1 MKKLRTRRQIAL
13 RRILAAMLCLLVL
26 VGFSVLRKLPYLS
39 PSSAIAAAEQDLACG
54 PTEVLAQRQEGETTF
69 LLSWNDQ
76 VLLANMVSPAFWR
89 GHLLPGQPLYCAD
102 RTRDAQQGIEAAGFR
117 FYNQDT
123 RQGWGQWAGLV
134 SGWPEAVSVRLTGPE
149 APEPM
154 EAALQP
160 TGEGDRY
167 FWVHH
172 PYTGEAL
179 CPSYTQITL
188 LDAAGHALTT
198 SPITNPEHF
207 TIISPSQGVVA
218 Y

>member
-26 VGFSVLRKLPYLS
+26 VGLSVLRKLPYLS

-54 PTEVLAQRQEGETTF
+54 PTEVLAQRQEGEATF

-102 RTRDAQQGIEAAGFR
+102 RTRDAQQGIAAAGFR

-123 RQGWGQWAGLV
+123 RQGWGQWA
-134 SGWPEAVSVRLTGPE
+134 
-149 APEPM
+149 
-154 EAALQP
+154 
-160 TGEGDRY
+160 
-167 FWVHH
+167 
-172 PYTGEAL
+172 
-179 CPSYTQITL
+179 
-188 LDAAGHALTT
+188 AAGRRRSLSASPGRKHRNLWRQPSSPLGRETSTSGSTILTQGRRSAPPT
-198 SPITNPEHF
+198 PKSPFSTRQA
-207 TIISPSQGVVA
+207 TR
-218 Y
+218 

>member
-13 RRILAAMLCLLVL
+13 LRIRAVMLCRLVL
-26 VGFSVLRKLPYLS
+26 VGLSVLRKLPELS

-54 PTEVLAQRQEGETTF
+54 PTEVLAQRQEGEATS

-89 GHLLPGQPLYCAD
+89 GRLLPGQPLYCAD
-102 RTRDAQQGIEAAGFR
+102 RTQDAQQGIAAAGFR

-149 APEPM
+149 APELM
-154 EAALQP
+154 EADLQP
-160 TGEGDRY
+160 TGEGDQYYR
-167 FWVHH
+167 VHS
-172 PYTGEAL
+172 PYTGECL
-179 CPSYTQITL
+179 CPAYTQITL
-188 LDAAGHALTT
+188 LDEAGHALTT
-198 SPITNPEHF
+198 APITNPEHF
-207 TIISPSQGVVA
+207 TIISPSQGGA
-218 Y
+218 L

>member
-1 MKKLRTRRQIAL
+1 
-13 RRILAAMLCLLVL
+13 
-26 VGFSVLRKLPYLS
+26 
-39 PSSAIAAAEQDLACG
+39 
-54 PTEVLAQRQEGETTF
+54 
-69 LLSWNDQ
+69 
-76 VLLANMVSPAFWR
+76 
-89 GHLLPGQPLYCAD
+89 
-102 RTRDAQQGIEAAGFR
+102 
-117 FYNQDT
+117 
-123 RQGWGQWAGLV
+123 
-134 SGWPEAVSVRLTGPE
+134 
-149 APEPM
+149 M

-198 SPITNPEHF
+198 APITNPEHF

>member
-26 VGFSVLRKLPYLS
+26 VGLSVLRKLPYLS
-39 PSSAIAAAEQDLACG
+39 PSSAISAAEQDLACG
-54 PTEVLAQRQEGETTF
+54 PTEVLAQRQEGGATY
-69 LLSWNDQ
+69 LLSWNEN
-76 VLLANMVSPAFWR
+76 VFLVTRVFLAYWRSPTLL
-89 GHLLPGQPLYCAD
+89 GQPLYYAD
-102 RTRDAQQGIEAAGFR
+102 RTRDAQQGIAAAGFR

-134 SGWPEAVSVRLTGPE
+134 NGWPEAVSVRLTGPE
-149 APEPM
+149 APDAM

-160 TGEGDRY
+160 TGEGDQY

-179 CPSYTQITL
+179 CPFYTQITL
-188 LDAAGHALTT
+188 LDEAGHALTT
-198 SPITNPEHF
+198 TPITNPELF
-207 TIISPSQGVVA
+207 AISSPSQGGTL

>member
-1 MKKLRTRRQIAL
+1 MRKHKRWLAL
-13 RRILAAMLCLLVL
+13 FTLLCLLAGMTGCQQEEVE
-26 VGFSVLRKLPYLS
+26 PS
-39 PSSAIAAAEQDLACG
+39 PVEAE
-54 PTEVLAQRQEGETTF
+54 AQRQEGEATF

-102 RTRDAQQGIEAAGFR
+102 RTRDAQQGIAAAGFR
-117 FYNQDT
+117 FYHQDT

-154 EAALQP
+154 EVALQP
-160 TGEGDRY
+160 TGEGGLY

-198 SPITNPEHF
+198 APITNPEHF

>member
-13 RRILAAMLCLLVL
+13 RRILAVMLCLLVL
-26 VGFSVLRKLPYLS
+26 VGLSVLRKLPYLS

-54 PTEVLAQRQEGETTF
+54 PTEVLAQRQEGEATF

-102 RTRDAQQGIEAAGFR
+102 RTRDTQQGIAAAGFR

-160 TGEGDRY
+160 TGEGDQY

-172 PYTGEAL
+172 PYTG
-179 CPSYTQITL
+179 
-188 LDAAGHALTT
+188 
-198 SPITNPEHF
+198 
-207 TIISPSQGVVA
+207 
-218 Y
+218 

>member
-1 MKKLRTRRQIAL
+1 MGL
-13 RRILAAMLCLLVL
+13 
-26 VGFSVLRKLPYLS
+26 SVLRKLPYLS

-54 PTEVLAQRQEGETTF
+54 PTEVLAQRQEGDATF

-76 VLLANMVSPAFWR
+76 VLLANMVSSAFWR
-89 GHLLPGQPLYCAD
+89 GHLLPGQPLYYAD
-102 RTRDAQQGIEAAGFR
+102 RTRDAQQGIAAAGFR

-188 LDAAGHALTT
+188 LDEAGHALTT
-198 SPITNPEHF
+198 APITNPEHF